1 MGKKQHVVPRAY
13 LKNFQNENGK
23 VYAYNLKN
31 NKAFLT
37 NVNEVCFHNYSY
49 EAAKKDHN
57 NKLESI
63 LSKYESDYMPHI
75 NMIVEKFNQG
85 ILKKEDI
92 NHEIC
97 YKFMILQYLRSDS
110 NRIMYTGAVFGLED
124 MIIHPSINTLENL
137 DFGRVYFNARFENK
151 NELKKFLNMAYGHEQ
166 PIIHVISTKDLH
178 LITSDNPVIAYYY
191 PTRLN
196 CETMVIML
204 PISPNIC
211 LYFYGMDSNKKYQ
224 KQSDVF
230 PEQLHDSDV
239 YKINQGI
246 IYVANYWIISKNDFN
261 IIEFNLINKS
271 LAYKANRDVNNKN
284 QY

>member
-166 PIIHVISTKDLH
+166 TIIHVISTKDLH

>member
-13 LKNFQNENGK
+13 LKNFKNENGK

-37 NVNEVCFHNYSY
+37 NINEVCFHNYSY

-75 NMIVEKFNQG
+75 NMIVEKFNKG

-97 YKFMILQYLRSDS
+97 YKFMILQHLRSDS
-110 NRIMYTGAVFGLED
+110 NRVMFTGTLFDLED
-124 MIIHPSINTLENL
+124 MKMHPSINKIEAL
-137 DFGRVYFNARFENK
+137 DFGRIYFNARYQSK
-151 NELKKFLNMAYGHEQ
+151 NELKEFLDMAYRYEQ
-166 PIIHVISTKDLH
+166 PIIHITSTKDLH
-178 LITSDNPVIAYYY
+178 LITSDNPVITYYY
-191 PTRLN
+191 PSRVN
-196 CETMVIML
+196 YETMIYIL

-224 KQSDVF
+224 KQADIF
-230 PEQLHDSDV
+230 PEQLNALQVH
-239 YKINQGI
+239 KINRGI
-246 IYVANYWIISKNDFN
+246 INVANYWIISRKQYNF
-261 IIEFNLINKS
+261 IELNLIKNRIELDIKQDELNKRE
-271 LAYKANRDVNNKN
+271 K
-284 QY
+284 